1 MDPTYLSKLLYLLNL
16 GVYLYLKK
24 NSHTSN
30 FKLIIKKKLKKKKKN
45 MMSSIPLSLS
55 KKKKKSNQQIL
66 HATFY
71 KNIFFKSQT

>member
-30 FKLIIKKKLKKKKKN
+30 LKLIIKKKLKKKKKN

-55 KKKKKSNQQIL
+55 KKKSNQQIL